1 MIADAHTVLAW
12 VTVAANGIVGLWA
25 TAAHWVEPLRHR
37 ALWVCIAVAQTL
49 LFVEVGLGVLRLNQL
64 EGDPPQF
71 HTFYGFLTLVAVAI
85 LYGYRVQLRHLQY
98 LLYGGG
104 SLFIMGLAI
113 RASFLDA
120 APTVSLGVVG

>member
-12 VTVAANGIVGLWA
+12 VVVIANGAAGVWA
-25 TAAHWVEPLRHR
+25 LTAHFVPAVRHR
-37 ALWVCIAVAQTL
+37 SLWVFVALAQTL
-49 LFVEVGLGVLRLNQL
+49 LFVEVALGAARLSQI
-64 EGDPPQF
+64 EGEAPEF

-85 LYGYRVQLRHLQY
+85 LYGYRSQLDHVRY

-113 RASFLDA
+113 RAMLLDA
-120 APTVSLGVVG
+120 TPVI